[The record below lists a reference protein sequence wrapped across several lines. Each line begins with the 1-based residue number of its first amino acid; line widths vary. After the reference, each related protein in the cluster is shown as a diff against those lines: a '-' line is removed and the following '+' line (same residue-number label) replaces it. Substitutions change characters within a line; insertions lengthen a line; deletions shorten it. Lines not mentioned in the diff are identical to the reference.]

1 MSRHK
6 FSFEI
11 AYSVVILIG
20 LAILLVSCAVRGNV
34 STVPPTLQP
43 IAPGTLPLMVTSTVV
58 LSQPSVPTE
67 TVKPESTPTRIS
79 IIATVMDTSLSAR
92 IIMLEEPVDGFS
104 VVALTEDT
112 KLSSLDGS
120 PVELKDFQ
128 RGVQIRAIGRPG
140 SSGAL
145 LAEQIILLSRK

>member
-1 MSRHK
+1 
-6 FSFEI
+6 
-11 AYSVVILIG
+11 
-20 LAILLVSCAVRGNV
+20 
-34 STVPPTLQP
+34 
-43 IAPGTLPLMVTSTVV
+43 MVTSTVV

-120 PVELKDFQ
+120 PVELKDFH